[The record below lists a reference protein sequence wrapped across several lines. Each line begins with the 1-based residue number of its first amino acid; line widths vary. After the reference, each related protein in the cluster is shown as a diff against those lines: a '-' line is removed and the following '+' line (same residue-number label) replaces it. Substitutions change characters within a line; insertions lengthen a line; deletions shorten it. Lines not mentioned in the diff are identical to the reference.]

1 MKNLWRIIRF
11 TKQLW
16 PLYWTVSIFSVLLAI
31 SAQVQPLLI
40 KRVID
45 EVAKLSGGGQASIR
59 LAIICGVLIF
69 LADWLGTMFSNIG
82 GYYGDVLQNKM
93 RKFLSER
100 YYEHL
105 LQLPQ
110 AYFDSETS
118 GKIINRLNRS
128 IDQVV
133 SFTHMF
139 SNNFLQFIFSTVLS
153 LAIVFVY
160 SWQVGLLLL
169 SLYPIFIW
177 LTTRTSAK
185 WQEYQG
191 KINEQYD
198 EATGRFAEVIGQ
210 VKVTKSFGG
219 QARELKLFS
228 KRYEK
233 AIENTYPQSRLWHKQ
248 DIIRRTVLNVIFFL
262 VYAWIF
268 LETVRGNYT
277 LGTMVLLIQ
286 YATSIRIPIFSIS
299 FLVDQ
304 SQRAVANS
312 REYFE
317 AMDVPAERRVHA
329 TKQLATTENEVKFTE
344 VNFAYEDK
352 KPVLQGL
359 SFTLRPNTS
368 NALVGE
374 SGEGKTTV
382 TNLLLGL
389 YQPTSGVIE
398 IDGQDTA
405 EVSAESLHQHV
416 GVVFQDAALFSGTV
430 YENIAYGRPKATQA
444 EVERVARAANA
455 EEFIRKLP
463 DGYQTKVGERGL
475 KLSGGQKQRI
485 AIARALLKDAPIL
498 VLDEATSSLDTRS
511 ERLVHEALEKLMK
524 GRTTLLI
531 AHRLSTIASVD
542 NIITL
547 KGGVVDEVGSPAEL
561 AKSGGIYAQLLA
573 LQSGADKVRKKE
585 LTKYELKG

>member
-1 MKNLWRIIRF
+1 MSQLWRIIRF
-11 TKQLW
+11 TRQLW
-16 PLYWTVSIFSVLLAI
+16 PLYWTISVFSVLLAM
-31 SAQVQPLLI
+31 SAQVQPLLV

-45 EVAKLSGGGQASIR
+45 EVTKFTGAGQASMK
-59 LAIICGVLIF
+59 LAVVCVILIF
-69 LADWLGTMFSNIG
+69 VADWLGTIFSNIG
-82 GYYGDVLQNKM
+82 GYLGDVLQNKM

-100 YYEHL
+100 YFAHL

-110 AYFDSETS
+110 SYFDSETS

-128 IDQVV
+128 IDQIV

-153 LAIVFVY
+153 LAIVFAY
-160 SWQVGLLLL
+160 SWQVGLLLF

-185 WQEYQG
+185 WQGYQK

-210 VKVTKSFGG
+210 IKVTKSFGG
-219 QARELKLFS
+219 QSRELDLFS
-228 KRYEK
+228 RRYDK
-233 AIENTYPQSRLWHKQ
+233 AIMHTYPQSKLWHKQ
-248 DIIRRTVLNVIFFL
+248 DVIRRTVLNIIFFL
-262 VYAWIF
+262 VYLWVFVQTIK
-268 LETVRGNYT
+268 GNYS

-286 YATSIRIPIFSIS
+286 YASNIRIPIFSIS

-304 SQRAVANS
+304 SQRAIANS
-312 REYFE
+312 KEYFE
-317 AMDVPAERRVHA
+317 VMDQPIERRMESSQ
-329 TKQLATTENEVKFTE
+329 QLTPIENEVKFTD
-344 VNFAYEDK
+344 VVFGYEK
-352 KPVLQGL
+352 KKAVLSNL
-359 SFTLRPNTS
+359 SFTLKPNSS

-374 SGEGKTTV
+374 SGEGKTTI

-389 YQPTSGVIE
+389 YQPSAGRIE
-398 IDGQDTA
+398 IDGQDIA
-405 EVSAESLHQHV
+405 SVNADSLLANV
-416 GVVFQDAALFSGTV
+416 GVVFQDAALFSGSV
-430 YENIAYGRPKATQA
+430 YENIAYGRPNASRQQ
-444 EVERVARAANA
+444 VESAARSANA
-455 EEFIRKLP
+455 EEFINKLP
-463 DGYQTKVGERGL
+463 EGYNTKVGERGL

-498 VLDEATSSLDTRS
+498 ILDEATSSLDTRS

-531 AHRLSTIASVD
+531 AHRLSTIESVD

-547 KGGVVDEVGSPAEL
+547 KNGTVDEIGSPKIL
-561 AKSGGIYAQLLA
+561 AKSGGIYSQLLA
-573 LQSGADKVRKKE
+573 LQSGTDKARKRQ
-585 LTKYELKG
+585 LTKFELKG

>member
-1 MKNLWRIIRF
+1 MKSLWRIIQF

-16 PLYWTVSIFSVLLAI
+16 PLYWAVSVFSVFLAV
-31 SAQVQPLLI
+31 SAQVQPLLV

-45 EVAKLSGGGQASIR
+45 EVTKLSGGGQAS
-59 LAIICGVLIF
+59 LQVAVVCVVLLF

-93 RKFLSER
+93 RKHLSEK
-100 YYEHL
+100 YFEHL
-105 LQLPQ
+105 MQLPQ
-110 AYFDSETS
+110 SYFDSETS

-128 IDQVV
+128 VDQIVN
-133 SFTHMF
+133 FAHMF

-153 LAIVFVY
+153 LVIVFFY
-160 SWQVGLLLL
+160 SWQVGVLLF

-210 VKVTKSFGG
+210 VKVAKSFGG

-228 KRYEK
+228 GRYAK
-233 AIENTYPQSRLWHKQ
+233 AIQTTYPQSRLWHKQ
-248 DIIRRTVLNVIFFL
+248 DIIRRTVLNVIFFF
-262 VYAWIF
+262 VYAWVFIQ
-268 LETVRGNYT
+268 TIQGHYT
-277 LGTMVLLIQ
+277 IGTMVLLIQ
-286 YATSIRIPIFSIS
+286 YAASIRIPIFSIS

-304 SQRAVANS
+304 SQRAIANS
-312 REYFE
+312 KDYFE
-317 AMDVPAERRVHA
+317 AMDVPVERRVNA
-329 TKQLATTENEVKFTE
+329 TKKLAPTQNEVKFTD
-344 VNFAYEDK
+344 VSFGYEDK
-352 KPVLQGL
+352 KPVLKGL
-359 SFTLRPNTS
+359 SFTLKPNTS

-389 YQPTSGVIE
+389 YQPSAGRVE
-398 IDGQDTA
+398 IDGQDIAT
-405 EVSAESLHQHV
+405 VSVDSLLEHI
-416 GVVFQDAALFSGTV
+416 GVVFQDAALFSGSV
-430 YENIAYGRPKATQA
+430 YENIAYGRPNATRK
-444 EVERVARAANA
+444 EVESAARAANA

-463 DGYQTKVGERGL
+463 DGYDTKVGERGL

-511 ERLVHEALEKLMK
+511 EKLVHEALDKLMR

-547 KGGVVDEVGSPAEL
+547 SGGSVDEVGSPAEL

-573 LQSGADKVRKKE
+573 LQGATDTNRKKQF
-585 LTKYELKG
+585 TKFELKG